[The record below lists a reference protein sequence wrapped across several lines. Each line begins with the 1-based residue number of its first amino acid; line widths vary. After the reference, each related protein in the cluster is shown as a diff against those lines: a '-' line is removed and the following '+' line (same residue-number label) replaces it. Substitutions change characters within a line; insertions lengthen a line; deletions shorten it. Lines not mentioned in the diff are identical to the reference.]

1 MPPLPKLTA
10 LPDGSMCFT
19 HGSTLVAITPN
30 HCDRRRLRYWTPRV
44 DGVAVAAAQ
53 STPAIAARMAI
64 AAIGRG

>member
-1 MPPLPKLTA
+1 MPPLPKLTVC
-10 LPDGSMCFT
+10 PDGSMCFT
-19 HGSTLVAITPN
+19 HAGVAVTITPN

-64 AAIGRG
+64 AVLDRG